1 MVEVRVVPKLLE
13 RKDKGYIG
21 NPTPSQ
27 CPRVK
32 CIRLT
37 PGRPDGAVC
46 SKGHVGAEKKLSKTQ
61 LKA

>member
-1 MVEVRVVPKLLE
+1 MVEVSVVPKLLE
-13 RKDKGYIG
+13 RKAKGYTG
-21 NPTPSQ
+21 NPTSQ

-37 PGRPDGAVC
+37 PGRPDGAVGA
-46 SKGHVGAEKKLSKTQ
+46 KGHVGAEKKLPKTQ